1 MGRRFLRGAP
11 TLRVL
16 RRRLR
21 RTKALPIAQRRG
33 VAPRRTTRSSSR
45 SGDLRRTQGAP
56 LSAAVFT
63 AAPRRP
69 HRAAG
74 SCAPKR
80 VRPSRTLPESI
91 LEQPVRPLRAHAA
104 LSPRRSSRII
114 AHPAGVAQLV
124 EQRIRNAWVGGSI
137 PFSGTNDCSAFGC
150 DFDDRAGVSRQERL
164 RTGQAFEQNPCLTNT
179 SKTRFGRL
187 AQR

>member
-1 MGRRFLRGAP
+1 MIVAIRHAWYERGAGCQGAGS
-11 TLRVL
+11 LRV
-16 RRRLR
+16 RRAEC
-21 RTKALPIAQRRG
+21 TGAAI
-33 VAPRRTTRSSSR
+33 SSR
-45 SGDLRRTQGAP
+45 GADAACLAAAVTPHQGAP
-56 LSAAVFT
+56 YRAAVFT
-63 AAPRRP
+63 PHQGAPY
-69 HRAAG
+69 RAAVFTRARG
-74 SCAPKR
+74 
-80 VRPSRTLPESI
+80 VRPARTLPES
-91 LEQPVRPLRAHAA
+91 LLDQPVRPLRAHAA

-164 RTGQAFEQNPCLTNT
+164 RTGQAFEQNPCLTDT